1 MLKTPRIMAKAPRIK
16 KNAGT
21 TAYNGESTAVFRRKH
36 SRIMRKAPNKMRFDH
51 FKPAMAQP
59 RSQRKSLGT
68 RLAMAFNKRR
78 PKMKDDH
85 IAYLPY
91 A

>member
-1 MLKTPRIMAKAPRIK
+1 MVKAPGMLAKTPRIIGSKYLEPPRILAKAPH
-16 KNAGT
+16 NAET
-21 TAYNGESTAVFRRKH
+21 TYR
-36 SRIMRKAPNKMRFDH
+36 RIMLKAPSKMPFDH
-51 FKPAMAQP
+51 FKPAMA
-59 RSQRKSLGT
+59 
-68 RLAMAFNKRR
+68 FHKRR